1 VIEFTIFHAQAL
13 LIGFPFGIAVVGILL
28 RNK

>member
-28 RNK
+28 RK